1 MSKDLYRVDLV
12 CDNGKI
18 IQIENVMGIYNS
30 VNMDPST
37 EEKTEGGDKYIITH
51 ISCNLQIISSKLS
64 DKEDFDLEKY
74 ADTLMNDYKT
84 LVSIK
89 IYKKEFS
96 NETMDFEYK
105 VINTIKLDGYKF
117 YTIDTDYI
125 QSEFGIN
132 YSKFYDKK
140 EKVINEG

>member
-1 MSKDLYRVDLV
+1 MSKDLYRIDLV
-12 CDNGKI
+12 CDNGKV

-30 VNMDPST
+30 VNMDPSI

-51 ISCNLQIISSKLS
+51 VSCNLQIISSKLS

-74 ADTLMNDYKT
+74 ADTLMDDYKT

-89 IYKKEFS
+89 IYKKDFS

-105 VINTIKLDGYKF
+105 VINTIKLEGYKF

-125 QSEFGIN
+125 QSEFCIN

-140 EKVINEG
+140 EKVTNEG